1 MGLLGDYC
9 GKVPRIQKEN
19 PMRSLACGLVCFLF
33 ATLMAHAQGVGTSGE
48 ITGTVTDASGAIL
61 QKATVN
67 VVDTQ
72 TGLKRTAVTN
82 STGQFRA
89 AGLSPATYDVS
100 AELPGFATEI
110 RRGVTVAIGQT
121 VISDFKM
128 KPSQVAT
135 VVEVTDQPPVVE
147 TERGS
152 QADRI
157 TQQYITDLPIDRRDY
172 LTFTLLAPGVSDSTR
187 LAGDQDF
194 RVKQTPQSGLSF
206 YGSNGRG
213 NSITVDGGETSGDS
227 GGQRLTLSQD
237 AVQEFQINR
246 SNYAADLGSATGAS
260 VNIVTKSGTNNV
272 HGSLYGFFR
281 NDAMDAQ
288 NPFSFTQALQAGQTF
303 NPANPD
309 SLGSPVK
316 DSLSRQQYGGTLG
329 FPIKKDKTFLFVA
342 FEGLRQNAQNAV
354 PLLTNTN
361 IFRPTA
367 AQNAIFAGL
376 ASSPAPAV
384 TCLTP
389 PAPANPVVLPPA
401 FCALALQSIL
411 TLNPNPVLPQKLFVS
426 PTQAALNGFLLN
438 QFETEGGLFPYN
450 TREYLASGRL
460 DHHFNVNNEVSLTY
474 RYGHDLEQS
483 PDVQSLTAFSAG
495 SSIHDYDSDLQATW
509 YRQISPN
516 TQNEARVQWDYYSF
530 RVIPNAPA
538 QVGLQIPSFI
548 NNIGS
553 NIFLPNLT
561 ILRRYEFADNLT
573 AIRGTHTLKFG
584 AYELLRGNHTESHTF
599 MPGRFVFGSLPGS
612 ALSPCL
618 APTGTSDSIL
628 CPGGTTVSGATIN
641 PLQSATL
648 GLPLFYQQGFGD
660 PTYPY
665 YTRPLT
671 SFYAQ
676 DSWKVT
682 PSFTLNYGLR
692 YDLDTQFAPLTT
704 YKKDFGPRVSF
715 AWDPSKNHKTVI
727 RGGYGIFY
735 GPVDV
740 QIPDVDYSLG
750 VRNANNSAVGNSA
763 AGNQAANVTAI
774 CGVSQFG
781 IKIIPGSGG
790 SPCNREISI
799 YADPIGGVKAL
810 GIAGAATIFQTLFAQ
825 GLIQCTT
832 ATPGNNACITPAAVA
847 GPFLGTQPV
856 GVDVTNSG
864 PLSPLHVLFVNQPGY
879 RPPIAQQA
887 SFGIE
892 RELGPGLSL
901 SLSAIYSHTQHLP
914 IAIDT
919 NLLPAPLSTV
929 TLANGEK
936 VSYRNWNTT
945 AAGADPLGGVEGLP
959 CDTTQCFVN
968 PLIVQNNQYSSE
980 SYAIYWG
987 GILEVT
993 KRFGNHFSVLGNYT
1007 FSKGFDTSTDYNTD
1021 YGPQDPTNLNL
1032 DRSLSEFDE
1041 RHKVV
1046 IAGVI
1051 DSPWK
1056 QPVLSGFELAPI
1068 FSYHSG
1074 HPFNL
1079 LAGGE
1084 VNGNNHPTNERPIGA
1099 PRDSGL
1105 GPNYIDF
1112 DMRLSWRHKL
1122 GERASLQFTAEGFN
1136 LANRTNFAS
1145 VNNEV
1150 GPVFGFTPG
1159 FTTFNVKGIR
1169 PGTPVAGGGTATPS
1183 TPLAFTSA
1191 LPKRQIQLGVRF
1203 SF

>member
-1 MGLLGDYC
+1 
-9 GKVPRIQKEN
+9 
-19 PMRSLACGLVCFLF
+19 
-33 ATLMAHAQGVGTSGE
+33 MAHAQGVGTSGA
-48 ITGTVTDASGAIL
+48 ITGTVTDASGAVLPKTTI
-61 QKATVN
+61 N
-67 VVDTQ
+67 VVDSQ
-72 TGLKRTAVTN
+72 TGLKRAAETN
-82 STGQFRA
+82 SIGQFRA
-89 AGLSPATYDVS
+89 TGLPPATYDVS
-100 AELPGFATEI
+100 AELRGFATEI
-110 RRGVTVAIGQT
+110 RRSVTVAVGQT
-121 VISDFKM
+121 VISDFKL

-135 VVEVTDQPPVVE
+135 VIEVTDQPPVVE

-157 TQQYITDLPIDRRDY
+157 TQRYIADLPIDRRDY
-172 LTFTLLAPGVSDSTR
+172 LTFTLLAPGVSDATR

-227 GGQRLTLSQD
+227 GGQRLTVSQD

-260 VNIVTKSGTNNV
+260 INIVTKSGTNNL

-281 NDAMDAQ
+281 NDVMDAQ
-288 NPFSFTQALQAGQTF
+288 NPFSFTQALQPGQTF
-303 NPANPD
+303 NPAGPD

-316 DSLSRQQYGGTLG
+316 DSLSRQQYGGTVG
-329 FPIKKDKTFLFVA
+329 FPIKKDKTFLFAA

-354 PLLTNTN
+354 PLLTDTN
-361 IFRPTA
+361 IFRPTTP
-367 AQNAIFAGL
+367 QDAILAGL
-376 ASSPAPAV
+376 ATSTAPAV

-389 PAPANPVVLPPA
+389 PGAPPVILPPSICA
-401 FCALALQSIL
+401 FALQSIL
-411 TLNPNPVLPQKLFVS
+411 TLNPNPGPNPFVT

-438 QFETEGGLFPYN
+438 QFETEGGLFPYD
-450 TREYLASGRL
+450 TREYQASGRL
-460 DHHFNVNNEVSLTY
+460 DHHFNVNNELSLTY
-474 RYGHDLEQS
+474 RYGHDLEES
-483 PDVQSLTAFSAG
+483 PDVNSLTAFSAG
-495 SSIHDYDSDLQATW
+495 SSIHSYDNNLQATW
-509 YRQISPN
+509 YRQISSN

-530 RVIPNAPA
+530 NVIPNVPA

-573 AIRGTHTLKFG
+573 AIHGNHTLKFG

-612 ALSPCL
+612 LVSPEL
-618 APTGTSDSIL
+618 AST
-628 CPGGTTVSGATIN
+628 TIN

-648 GLPLFYQQGFGD
+648 GLPQVYQQGFGD

-676 DSWKVT
+676 DSWKVI
-682 PSFTLNYGLR
+682 PSLTLNYGLR
-692 YDLDTQFAPLTT
+692 YDLDSQFAPLTT
-704 YKKDFGPRVSF
+704 YTKDFGPRVSF
-715 AWDPSKNHKTVI
+715 AWDPFKNHKTVI

-750 VRNANNSAVGNSA
+750 VRNANNSAVGNSGP
-763 AGNQAANVTAI
+763 GNQAANVTGI

-781 IKIIPGSGG
+781 TPIIPGTGA

-799 YADPIGGVKAL
+799 YADPIGGVPAL
-810 GIAGAATIFQTLFAQ
+810 GIQGAATIFQTLFAN
-825 GLIQCTT
+825 GATGNLIACTT
-832 ATPGNNACITPAAVA
+832 PTAGNKACITPTAVA
-847 GPFLGTQPV
+847 PL

-864 PLSPLHVLFVNQPGY
+864 PLSPLQVLFVNQPGY

-887 SFGIE
+887 SFAIE
-892 RELGPGLSL
+892 REFVPGLSI
-901 SLSAIYSHTQHLP
+901 SLSGIYSHTQHLP

-919 NLLPAPLSTV
+919 NLLPAPFSTV
-929 TLANGEK
+929 TLANGK
-936 VSYRNWNTT
+936 QVSYRNWNTT

-959 CDTTQCFVN
+959 CDTMQCFVN

-980 SYAIYWG
+980 SYAVYEA
-987 GILEVT
+987 GIAEIT
-993 KRFGNHFSVLGNYT
+993 KRFSNHFSVFGNYT

-1021 YGPQDPTNLNL
+1021 YGPQDPTDLNL

-1046 IAGVI
+1046 IAGVF

-1056 QPVLSGFELAPI
+1056 QSALSGFELSPI

-1084 VNGNNHPTNERPIGA
+1084 VNGDNHTTNERPIGA
-1099 PRDSGL
+1099 PRDTGL
-1105 GPNYIDF
+1105 GPNYVDF
-1112 DMRLSWRHKL
+1112 DMRLGWRHNFREK
-1122 GERASLQFTAEGFN
+1122 ASLQFTAEGFN

-1150 GPVFGFTPG
+1150 SPLFGLTPG
-1159 FTTFNVKGIR
+1159 FTTFNVHGIR
-1169 PGTPVAGGGTATPS
+1169 PGTALAGGGTATPS

-1191 LPKRQIQLGVRF
+1191 LPKRQIQLGVRL